1 MEKSHHRI
9 IASSHQHKTGAIII
23 EGHVQGLS
31 NTRSLGEAGIP
42 VIVVDKNNCLARYSQ
57 HCKKFF
63 YCPNYINPKFINF
76 LIELA
81 QREGLQDWAL
91 IPSNDHAVI
100 SISKSRSI
108 LEKYY
113 KIITPGIE
121 IIENIYDK
129 SKLLDVAQKVNLPIP
144 KTYYLQESSVF
155 PPEINY
161 PVLTKGRQGLSFYKA
176 TGRKVFFSNSSDE
189 LKEHLIEIDK
199 SFPIR
204 ETFTQEFIPFDGS
217 NKTISFTAFCVDGE
231 IKAHWIGE
239 KLREHPLRF
248 GTATF
253 ARSIDCEELLEP
265 SKRLLRELNYTG
277 VCEVEYL
284 KSPID
289 SEYKLIEINARTWL
303 WVGLAKACG
312 VNFAVMIYNYL
323 NQIPYNYPTKHK
335 VGVNWVNY
343 ITDSFFSIQAIF
355 KRHLKLK
362 QYFCAFRGKTVNAIF
377 SWKDILPGVMFIFLS
392 VYIAIKRK

>member
-1 MEKSHHRI
+1 M
-9 IASSHQHKTGAIII
+9 KTFLKINKVGALII

-42 VIVVDKNNCLARYSQ
+42 VFVVDKNNCLARYSRY
-57 HCKKFF
+57 CKKFF
-63 YCPNYINPKFINF
+63 YCPNYIDPKFIDF

-81 QREGLQDWAL
+81 QTQGLQGWAL

-100 SISKSRSI
+100 SISKNRAI

-113 KIITPGIE
+113 KIITPEIE

-129 SKLLDVAQKVNLPIP
+129 SKLLSVAQKVNIPIP
-144 KTYYLQESSVF
+144 KTYYLQNSSVF
-155 PPEINY
+155 PPEINF

-176 TGRKVFFSNSSDE
+176 TGRKVFFSNSVTE
-189 LKEHLIEIDK
+189 LIDHLTEIEN
-199 SFPIR
+199 SFPIK

-217 NKTISFTAFCVDGE
+217 NKTISFTAFCIDGA

-239 KLREHPLRF
+239 KLREHPIQF

-253 ARSIDCEELLEP
+253 ARSIVCEEIIEP
-265 SKRLLRELNYTG
+265 SKRLLKELNYTG

-284 KSPID
+284 KSPLD
-289 SEYKLIEINARTWL
+289 GEYKLIEINARTWL
-303 WVGLAKACG
+303 WLGLAKACG

-323 NQIPYNYPTKHK
+323 NHIPYNYPTKYN

-343 ITDSFFSIQAIF
+343 ITDSVFSLQAIL
-355 KRHLKLK
+355 KQQLKLK
-362 QYFCAFRGKTVNAIF
+362 QYFCAFKGKTVNAIF
-377 SWKDILPGVMFIFLS
+377 SWRDILPGLMFLFLS